1 MVIRRVFSYML
12 LGVILSAALS
22 CQQRKAV
29 TVDNNQSKTWKE
41 ELRERLPL
49 MGHRNWIL
57 VVDKAFPLQTAPGME
72 YMYVDEPLPQVLEQ
86 LMNEVHN
93 ETHIKPIVYRDKEL
107 SFIEEADSPGISD
120 YRKQLD
126 EVLKG
131 LTVQTLVH
139 DSVFKQLDDASKL
152 FKVLV
157 IKTNETLAYSS
168 VFVELDCKYWDGEK
182 ESKLRK
188 AIALP

>member
-1 MVIRRVFSYML
+1 MGIRRVLSFAL
-12 LGVILSAALS
+12 LGAMLGAAVS
-22 CQQRKAV
+22 CQEPAGGAAEDRQL
-29 TVDNNQSKTWKE
+29 KTWKE
-41 ELRERLPL
+41 ELREQLPL

-57 VVDKAFPLQTAPGME
+57 VVDKAFPMQTAPGME
-72 YMYVDEPLPQVLEQ
+72 YIYVDEPLTKVLEQ
-86 LMNEVHN
+86 VMDEVHK
-93 ETHIKPIVYRDKEL
+93 ETHIKPIVYNDKEL
-107 SFIEEADSPGISD
+107 SFIEEADSPGIND
-120 YRKQLD
+120 YRKQLGG
-126 EVLKG
+126 VLKG
-131 LTVQTLVH
+131 MNVHTLAH

-188 AIALP
+188 AMP

>member
-1 MVIRRVFSYML
+1 MGIKKVFSYAL
-12 LGVILSAALS
+12 LGVMLSAALG
-22 CQQRKAV
+22 CQQPAARTADDSQV
-29 TVDNNQSKTWKE
+29 KTWKE
-41 ELRERLPL
+41 ELREQLPL

-57 VVDKAFPLQTAPGME
+57 VVDKAFHIQTAPGME
-72 YMYVDEPLPQVLEQ
+72 YRYVDEPLTKVLEQ
-86 LMNEVHN
+86 VMDEVHK
-93 ETHIKPIVYRDKEL
+93 ETHIKPIVYNDKEL
-107 SFIEEADSPGISD
+107 SFIEEEDSPGIND

-131 LTVQTLVH
+131 MNVQTLAH

-168 VFVELDCKYWDGEK
+168 VFIELDCKYWDGEK

-188 AIALP
+188 AMP